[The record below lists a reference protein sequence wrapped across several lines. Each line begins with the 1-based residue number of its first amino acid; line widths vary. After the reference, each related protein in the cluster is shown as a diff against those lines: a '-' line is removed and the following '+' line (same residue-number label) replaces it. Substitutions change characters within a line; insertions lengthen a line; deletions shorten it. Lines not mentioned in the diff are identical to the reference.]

1 MDTTRAGGSAGL
13 TSYVPPTPQAGKRCW
28 INVWPDVATSDGFH
42 APGHHTLYLPLNPEL
57 QLTRAIRTTATQ
69 TIHGA
74 WVDNFGL
81 GVGILTLA
89 GHTGWASGAGTYNGQ
104 PVNGFQAF
112 QALWYDIVDY
122 YFALQSQQATQTP
135 AVTMQFGN
143 DVDAQ
148 FFTVMPT
155 SSPQPF
161 SVQRSKAKPYLY
173 QYTLSLIILRDNNH
187 PGAVSPIADPIDP
200 LINVSPGMALSQS
213 TVPVVNVSPSPVS
226 TSLPGRSLK
235 YVVKAGDTL
244 SGIAVQFGARDLI
257 AAEDAIA
264 QASHV
269 ANKNLI
275 FVGQV
280 LIIPQ
285 PLP

>member
-1 MDTTRAGGSAGL
+1 MKDL
-13 TSYVPPTPQAGKRCW
+13 
-28 INVWPDVATSDGFH
+28 
-42 APGHHTLYLPLNPEL
+42 
-57 QLTRAIRTTATQ
+57 
-69 TIHGA
+69 
-74 WVDNFGL
+74 
-81 GVGILTLA
+81 
-89 GHTGWASGAGTYNGQ
+89 
-104 PVNGFQAF
+104 
-112 QALWYDIVDY
+112 
-122 YFALQSQQATQTP
+122 
-135 AVTMQFGN
+135 
-143 DVDAQ
+143 
-148 FFTVMPT
+148 
-155 SSPQPF
+155 
-161 SVQRSKAKPYLY
+161 
-173 QYTLSLIILRDNNH
+173 NH

-226 TSLPGRSLK
+226 KSLPGRSLK

-280 LIIPQ
+280 LTIPQ